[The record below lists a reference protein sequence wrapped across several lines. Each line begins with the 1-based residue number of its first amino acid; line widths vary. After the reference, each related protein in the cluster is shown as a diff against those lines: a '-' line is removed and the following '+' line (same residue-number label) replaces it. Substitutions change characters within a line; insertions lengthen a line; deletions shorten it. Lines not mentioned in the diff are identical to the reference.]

1 MDEPPAVIV
10 RPPSFGVRVS
20 RAVGLHEAGRAL
32 RDFLTYLPAQ
42 LLPAVAGAV
51 ALLLLPRRLL
61 PTPYGILQLALSVI
75 TAAWVICGQWVTGAI
90 TRELPAARARGDL
103 AGFSATLS
111 RALRGVVL
119 LFALFAIG
127 LAGASV
133 LSSAIR
139 GNLLLI
145 LFAAAGMLLQN
156 VAVTLYSASLRPG
169 SYAVTLLASR
179 IGGIALGLVLVYHG
193 KGVSGYLFGI
203 GIISIV
209 VGTIALV
216 DALPRVHAT
225 ERGHPAAT
233 DSIRAW
239 AAFGVPVGLSAFAAF
254 AMLFADRFL
263 LAGLRSTGAAGVY
276 SLGATIGSQ
285 VVTLPTLAFM
295 TGARPL
301 AMKAYAEKGKP
312 EVERL
317 MRAWTRIVL
326 LVAVPATGFLL
337 VTAEAILRFGPGSQR
352 GTVFFPA
359 VRVVPII
366 AFGTTIFV
374 LVSLASLG
382 CSTARQVRPMIWSAA
397 AGLVANIA
405 SNLVLIPAFGIVGAA
420 ISMPVGATVYLA
432 VSTWT
437 SRPYARWDFPFGTLV
452 RTLVATGVAIALAD
466 AAIGWLFSGSLTQ
479 TEAGE
484 QIGIATV
491 IGAAAYAGALAL
503 LGELRHRHVD
513 APKPA
518 A

>member
-1 MDEPPAVIV
+1 VIDDTPAPTPPA
-10 RPPSFGVRVS
+10 SLGVRVS

-42 LLPAVAGAV
+42 LIPAVAGAI

-75 TAAWVICGQWVTGAI
+75 TAAWVIGGQWLTGAI
-90 TRELPAARARGDL
+90 TRELPAARARDDM

-111 RALRGVVL
+111 RALRGVVVI
-119 LFALFAIG
+119 FALFALG
-127 LAGASV
+127 LAVASIS
-133 LSSAIR
+133 SSAIR
-139 GNLLLI
+139 DNLLLI
-145 LFAAAGMLLQN
+145 LFASAGMLLQN
-156 VAVTLYSASLRPG
+156 IAVTLYSASLRPG

-179 IGGIALGLVLVYHG
+179 VGGIALGLVLVYHS

-203 GIISIV
+203 GLVSVV
-209 VGTIALV
+209 VGTIGVV
-216 DALPRVHAT
+216 DAFPRAHGLPKQA
-225 ERGHPAAT
+225 

-239 AAFGVPVGLSAFAAF
+239 AAFGVPVGLSAFAAW

-263 LAGLRSTGAAGVY
+263 LAGLRSAGEVGIY

-285 VVTLPTLAFM
+285 VVTLPALAFM

-301 AMKAYAEKGKP
+301 AMTAYAEKGRP

-317 MRAWTRIVL
+317 MRSWTRIVL
-326 LVAVPATGFLL
+326 LIAVPATGFLL
-337 VTAEAILRFGPGSQR
+337 VSAEAIVRFGPGWQR

-359 VRVVPII
+359 VRVIPIV

-382 CSTARQVRPMIWSAA
+382 CSVARVVRPMIWSAA
-397 AGLVANIA
+397 AGLAANVA
-405 SNLVLIPAFGIVGAA
+405 SNLVLIPAYGIIGAA
-420 ISMPVGATVYLA
+420 ISMPIGAAVYLA
-432 VSTWT
+432 AATWS
-437 SRPYARWDFPFGTLV
+437 SRPYARWHFPVGTLL
-452 RTLVATGVAIALAD
+452 RSLAATAISIVIAD
-466 AAIGWLFSGSLTQ
+466 AVIGWLFDGPMTQ
-479 TEAGE
+479 SDAGK
-484 QIGIATV
+484 QIGIAALV
-491 IGAAAYAGALAL
+491 GGLAYAVGLAV

-513 APKPA
+513 APTPA

>member
-10 RPPSFGVRVS
+10 PPPSLGVRMS

-61 PTPYGILQLALSVI
+61 PTPYGILQLALSVV

-111 RALRGVVL
+111 RALRGVAL

-127 LAGASV
+127 LAGAGIF
-133 LSSAIR
+133 SSAISD
-139 GNLLLI
+139 NLPLI

-169 SYAVTLLASR
+169 RYAVTLLASR

-193 KGVSGYLFGI
+193 RDVSGYLFGI
-203 GIISIV
+203 GIVSVV

-216 DALPRVHAT
+216 DALPRARAT
-225 ERGHPAAT
+225 ERGRPKQT
-233 DSIRAW
+233 DTIRAW
-239 AAFGVPVGLSAFAAF
+239 AAFGIPVGLTAFVGW

-263 LAGLRSTGAAGVY
+263 LAGLRSTGEVGVY

-285 VVTLPTLAFM
+285 VVTLPALAFM

-301 AMKAYAEKGKP
+301 AMKSYAEKGKP

-326 LVAVPATGFLL
+326 LIAVPASGFLL
-337 VTAEAILRFGPGSQR
+337 VTAEAIVRFGPGWQR

-359 VRVVPII
+359 VRVIPII
-366 AFGTTIFV
+366 AFGTAIFV
-374 LVSLASLG
+374 LVGLAALG
-382 CSTARQVRPMIWSAA
+382 CSVTRQIRPMIWSAA
-397 AGLVANIA
+397 AGLAANVA
-405 SNLVLIPAFGIVGAA
+405 SNLVLIPAFGIIGAA
-420 ISMPVGATVYLA
+420 ISMPIGAAVYLA
-432 VSTWT
+432 AATWS
-437 SRPYARWDFPFGTLV
+437 SRQYARWHFPFGTLV
-452 RTLVATGVAIALAD
+452 RSLVATAIAIAVAEL
-466 AAIGWLFSGSLTQ
+466 AIGWLYEGPLTQ
-479 TEAGE
+479 TDAGE
-484 QIGIATV
+484 QIGLAMLV
-491 IGAAAYAGALAL
+491 GGLAYVGGLAL
-503 LGELRHRHVD
+503 LGELRHRHH
-513 APKPA
+513 APTA
-518 A
+518 AA